1 MSVASLISA
10 SLSPNVICDS
20 PTPLTNFDGTSYMG
34 TWIEQ
39 DHVKNEPFQE
49 NDWTCTQAVYS
60 NLTADGYFDVYNSS
74 QNPTYGPR
82 FGVNGSGY
90 CPNASG

>member
-1 MSVASLISA
+1 MSVASFIAA

-20 PTPLTNFDGTSYMG
+20 PTPLVDFNGELYMG

-39 DHVKNEPFQE
+39 DHVKDEPFQE

-60 NLTADGYFDVYNSS
+60 DLTAEGYFDVYNSS
-74 QNPTYGPR
+74 
-82 FGVNGSGY
+82 
-90 CPNASG
+90 